1 MYLAID
7 IGGTKTLVAA
17 FNASGTIT
25 KQIKFPT
32 PEAYEAFTQTL
43 EEHVKELGVDDFQA
57 AGIAIPGKV
66 DRLNGV
72 GVAFGNLPWRNVPIQ
87 ADCERII
94 NAPVIIENDAN
105 LAGLS
110 EAILLKDRFK
120 KVFYITISTGIGG
133 IYVVNGKID
142 ENTQDAEV
150 GHMLLEY
157 KGDSVVWEKFASGK
171 AIVKKF
177 GKKAAEI
184 DDPEAWKEISR
195 NIAIGLYACIASYT
209 PEAIVIGGG
218 VGAHLD
224 KFKLYLD
231 AALKKYE
238 NPIITIPPVLQAQR
252 PEEAVVYGCF
262 ELAKDTYAHTAR

>member
-7 IGGTKTLVAA
+7 IGGTKTLVAV
-17 FNASGTIT
+17 FDASGAVA
-25 KQIKFPT
+25 KQVKFPT
-32 PEAYEAFTQTL
+32 PEDYETFIQAL
-43 EEHVKELGVDDFQA
+43 GEHVKELGVEDFRA

-66 DRLNGV
+66 DRKNGV
-72 GVAFGNLPWRNVPIQ
+72 GIAFGNLTWRNVPIQ
-87 ADCERII
+87 ADCEKII
-94 NAPVIIENDAN
+94 NAPIVIENDAN

-110 EAILLKDRFK
+110 EAILLKDKYK

-157 KGDSVVWEKFASGK
+157 RGESVIWEKFASGK
-171 AIVKKF
+171 AIFEKY
-177 GKKAAEI
+177 GKKAVEI
-184 DDPEAWKEISR
+184 DDPEAWEEISR

-224 KFKLYLD
+224 RFKSYLD

-238 NPIITIPPVLQAQR
+238 NPIVTLPPVLQAQR
-252 PEEAVVYGCF
+252 PEEAVIYGCY
-262 ELAKDTYAHTAR
+262 ELAKERYGHVAR